1 MALHARA
8 RACEVPN
15 GPNLDA
21 GDRPPARRRPTAAP
35 PEYARPPPRPS
46 GAPTAAPPEW
56 GPISGYLSPAAAR
69 GRAASN
75 GARSKMNRLR
85 VILPFSTVTYSA
97 PGALLTGTV
106 SVS

>member
-1 MALHARA
+1 MPWEPATALHAPGPGA
-8 RACEVPN
+8 RSPN
-15 GPNLDA
+15 GPNPDA
-21 GDRPPARRRPTAAP
+21 GGRPPARRR
-35 PEYARPPPRPS
+35 
-46 GAPTAAPPEW
+46 PTAAPPEW

-85 VILPFSTVTYSA
+85 VILPFSTVTHSA